1 MTIWTKLKTA
11 VGISPKETGVV
22 GVRFTE
28 MILVIKPNEVA
39 TIAVAPGSEIIVTG
53 FAGTIWLT
61 VEGQSYDYR
70 IRNGDVAKIEG
81 FGKIVMQSL
90 SSNVPSKIHISYQPP
105 KVAVH

>member
-1 MTIWTKLKTA
+1 MTIWKKIKTA
-11 VGISPKETGVV
+11 VGLRQKEIGVI

-39 TIAVAPGSEIIVTG
+39 SIMVAPGSEIVVTG

-70 IRNGDVAKIEG
+70 IRNGDVARIEG

-90 SSNVPSKIHISYQPP
+90 SLNVPSKIHIAYQPP
-105 KVAVH
+105 KVALH